1 MQAPLSIEVVTTEGA
16 ALAQV
21 RALFKAYLLELNADL
36 CFQQFDTEL
45 ENPLKKYAPPTGA
58 LLLARWN
65 NEPVGCIAFQPLPE
79 AGLYTCEMKRLF
91 VLPTHRKLGIGEA
104 LVAQLLT
111 MAKTAHYHTM
121 VLDTLERLQPAI
133 QLYQQFGF
141 TVTTPYYHNP
151 LQEVVYMQKVL

>member
-1 MQAPLSIEVVTTEGA
+1 MQAALCIEVITTEGQ
-16 ALAQV
+16 ALEQV

-36 CFQQFDTEL
+36 CFQQFDSEL
-45 ENPLKKYAPPTGA
+45 ENPLKKYAPPLGA
-58 LLLARWN
+58 LLLASWHK
-65 NEPVGCIAFQPLPE
+65 EPVGCIAFQPLPE
-79 AGLYTCEMKRLF
+79 AGSNICEMKRLF

-104 LVAQLLT
+104 LVSQLLT

-121 VLDTLERLQPAI
+121 VLDTLERLRPAI